1 MSTTTS
7 TIDLPSDIIQAL
19 DEIAQTMS
27 LSREETL
34 RVAVMQLLTAEQA
47 LGDLRVSLQAAAKRR
62 GIETEEDL
70 YAFLETDD

>member
-7 TIDLPSDIIQAL
+7 TIDLPNDIVQVL
-19 DEIAQTMS
+19 DELAQTMS
-27 LSREETL
+27 LSREETI
-34 RVAVMQLLTAEQA
+34 RVAVMQLLTAERA